1 MQNFGDSTYNAIR
14 LWNRRSIGKESAVF
28 KNYLRELCS
37 MDMFLLHDIEKLAQ
51 EQEVYVFSGIIRDF
65 FLEIPNHEILQGK
78 KKKRSPRDL
87 DFVLDGDC
95 KADMFTAGN
104 VHVNQYGGLKLE
116 WGNVTVDVWSLE
128 ETWGII
134 EDGKPVTPQSLL
146 ETSFFNFSA
155 IVYDYNKEKFII
167 GRPFLDF
174 LNTNILDVVYEKNP
188 KPDLCI
194 VNTLYYK
201 EKLKCIIG
209 QRLSQWI
216 INQYESNP
224 MMEYDTVQQRHF
236 GKILYDKKK
245 ISQFVE
251 NLKK

>member
-1 MQNFGDSTYNAIR
+1 MAYSNEIKKRAAWSKQ
-14 LWNRRSIGKESAVF
+14 SIGKESVVF
-28 KNYLRELCS
+28 KNYLRELCR

-65 FLEIPNHEILQGK
+65 FLEKPNYEHQRGK
-78 KKKRSPRDL
+78 KKRRSPRDL

-95 KADMFTAGN
+95 KAEMFTAGK

-134 EDGKPVTPQSLL
+134 EDSKPVTPQSLL

-155 IVYDYNKEKFII
+155 IVYDYNKERFIV
-167 GRPFLDF
+167 GRPFLEF
-174 LNTNILDVVYEKNP
+174 LNTKILDVVYEKNP
-188 KPDLCI
+188 MPDLCI
-194 VNTLYYK
+194 VSTIYYK
-201 EKLKCIIG
+201 EKLKCSVG
-209 QRLSQWI
+209 HRLSQWI
-216 INQYESNP
+216 INQYESNSIK
-224 MMEYDTVQQRHF
+224 EYDTVQQNHF
-236 GKILYDKKK
+236 GKVLYDKKK

-251 NLKK
+251 NLKR

>member
-1 MQNFGDSTYNAIR
+1 MHNIGTPTYDAIR
-14 LWNRRSIGKESAVF
+14 LWNRRSIGKESVVF

-51 EQEVYVFSGIIRDF
+51 NQEVYVFSGIIRDF
-65 FLEIPNHEILQGK
+65 FLGMPSYEHQQGK
-78 KKKRSPRDL
+78 RKKCNPRDL
-87 DFVLDGDC
+87 DFVLDGNC
-95 KADMFTAGN
+95 KVDMFTAGK

-134 EDGKPVTPQSLL
+134 EEGKPVTPQSLL

-155 IVYDYNKEKFII
+155 IVYDYNKEKFIV
-167 GRPFLDF
+167 GRPFLEF
-174 LNTNILDVVYEKNP
+174 LNTNTLDVVYEKNP

-194 VNTLYYK
+194 VNTIYYM
-201 EKLKCIIG
+201 EKLKCRIG
-209 QRLSQWI
+209 KKLSQWI
-216 INQYESNP
+216 IKQYDNNP
-224 MMEYDTVQQRHF
+224 LMEYDTVQQRHF
-236 GKILYDKKK
+236 RKVLYDKNK